1 MLQVKS
7 HRTPES
13 PSGGFTLVELL
24 VVIGII
30 AVLIAV
36 LLPALS
42 QARASAQRTQSASNM
57 RQIGIALLMYA
68 DGNRGYFPEVTH
80 GIPPNRSWIYSLK
93 PYVGEVDQIRICPAD
108 PQADERL
115 RRGGTSY
122 VLNEYVTIPLISPF
136 GTVLEDFRRRDRI
149 RKATETVLAFVSSDK
164 AGTVT
169 ANDHTHSRSW
179 FKPPI
184 TQNWNRI
191 LADIQPDRYRTK
203 KRPDSTGGSTLFLY
217 VDTHVS
223 TIEASELKNKA
234 DNNINFAAVP
244 R

>member
-1 MLQVKS
+1 MQMKTD
-7 HRTPES
+7 RIARPD
-13 PSGGFTLVELL
+13 PRGFSLVELL

-30 AVLIAV
+30 AVLVAI

-42 QARASAQRTQSASNM
+42 QARATAQRTQSASNM

-68 DGNRGYFPEVTH
+68 DSNRGYFPEVSH
-80 GIPPNRSWIYSLK
+80 SIPPSRSWIYSLK

-115 RRGGTSY
+115 RLGGTSY
-122 VLNEYVTIPLISPF
+122 VLNEYVTIAAVSPF
-136 GTVLEDFRRRDRI
+136 GVVLEDYRRRDRI
-149 RKATETVLAFVSSDK
+149 RKATETVLAFVSSDR

-184 TQNWNRI
+184 SQNWNRI
-191 LADIQPDRYRTK
+191 LAEIQPDRYGTR
-203 KRPDSTGGSTLFLY
+203 KRPDSTGGSTLLLY

-223 TIEASELKNKA
+223 PIEASELKRKA
-234 DNNINFAAVP
+234 DENINFAAVP
-244 R
+244 K